1 MCTHYRLGD
10 EVLDELPTDPVD
22 IEQATPIMEYFAGWT
37 EDLRAARSLDELPEA
52 ARTYLR
58 AIEETVGIPLCL
70 VSVGPERSH
79 TIDLRSMF
87 E

>member
-37 EDLRAARSLDELPEA
+37 EDLRVTTGGWTVLGRAMRIWSTWARRRLRVVWRFW
-52 ARTYLR
+52 RT
-58 AIEETVGIPLCL
+58 A
-70 VSVGPERSH
+70 
-79 TIDLRSMF
+79 
-87 E
+87 